1 MNWSETNIDTI
12 IGGIAP
18 DGVSYKKM
26 FLSDYAKEF
35 NQQNLGTCNNCIA
48 DYHTKWKIRMST
60 NSNTSN
66 YRLKEKY
73 NGIQLGIGSNIF
85 LNNSNITDELAKE
98 LIKNRGSHFFD
109 RMPEPIVEQTDAP
122 KPKRTRTKKQ

>member
-1 MNWSETNIDTI
+1 VNWCETNIDTI
-12 IGGIAP
+12 IGGTAP

-35 NQQNLGTCNNCIA
+35 KQTNLGTCTNCIA
-48 DYHTKWKIRMST
+48 DYLTKWKIRMAT
-60 NSNTSN
+60 NSNNSQ

-73 NGIQLGIGSNIF
+73 NGIQIAVGSNIF

-98 LIKNRGSHFFD
+98 LIQNRGSHFFD
-109 RMPEPIVEQTDAP
+109 KMPEPIVNLTDAP
-122 KPKRTRTKKQ
+122 KLKRTRTKKQ